1 MSLPSQVG
9 RTPGRGPKVES
20 RAEPMLSKP
29 QLVAGAV
36 GGVVL
41 LAVVVFAVVAMRGGP
56 TETAS
61 PEPLAQTETR
71 GTTPPAATPGDD
83 PVLDAVMA
91 GGSERPSVAD
101 DSASTTIS
109 DPLASAEGEI
119 TDAAGGSDSALDAVL
134 NQPTRSPTSGILSGV
149 FEGEGQP
156 ASEPGDRGASN
167 AIASADGDIPAI
179 PQRTATDEVIDQARQ
194 LRDAGR
200 LLAARDEL
208 NLALTDPSTG
218 ERDRGR
224 LRETIG
230 ELNETLVFS
239 AHIEPGDF
247 MAREYRVKSGDSLA
261 RIARAQDLGTH
272 WKLIARVNGIT
283 NPSRINI
290 GQRLKLVSGPFHVVV
305 DKSDFRADIFHGPP
319 DNPREWVFVAS
330 RPVGLG
336 ESDGTPVGTFVVA
349 PGKLENPGW
358 VNPRDSTERYDRNDP
373 ANPIGEHWVGITG
386 VGDSAVHTGLGLHG
400 TIEPESIGR
409 EMSMGC
415 VRLGD
420 DDAALMYELLTEGE
434 SVVRIVP

>member
-20 RAEPMLSKP
+20 RAEPVLSKP
-29 QLVAGAV
+29 QLAAGAV
-36 GGVVL
+36 GAVVV

-56 TETAS
+56 EHDAGAD
-61 PEPLAQTETR
+61 PLAQTETR
-71 GTTPPAATPGDD
+71 ETTPAATPSDD
-83 PVLDAVMA
+83 PVLDAVA
-91 GGSERPSVAD
+91 ASAPRTTPAD
-101 DSASTTIS
+101 PTPAIT
-109 DPLASAEGEI
+109 DPLASGPASTTARPDG
-119 TDAAGGSDSALDAVL
+119 DSDSALDAVL
-134 NQPTRSPTSGILSGV
+134 NQPSRSPTSGILSGV
-149 FEGEGQP
+149 FDDDDGQAEAEDDP
-156 ASEPGDRGASN
+156 VAG
-167 AIASADGDIPAI
+167 AIASADGDLPAI
-179 PQRTATDEVIDQARQ
+179 PQRSATDEVIDHAGE

-208 NLALTDPSTG
+208 NLALADPATS
-218 ERDRGR
+218 ERDRAR
-224 LRETIG
+224 LRDEIG
-230 ELNETLVFS
+230 DLNETLVFS

-305 DKSDFRADIFHGPP
+305 DKSDFRADIYHGPA

-336 ESDGTPVGTFVVA
+336 EADGTPVGTFVVA

-358 VNPRDSTERYDRNDP
+358 VNPRDSSEQYDRNDP
-373 ANPIGEHWVGITG
+373 KNPIGEHWVGLTG

-400 TIEPESIGR
+400 TIEPDSIGR

-415 VRLGD
+415 VRLLD

-434 SVVRIVP
+434 SVVRVVP

>member
-20 RAEPMLSKP
+20 RGEPMLSKP
-29 QLVAGAV
+29 QLAAGAV
-36 GGVVL
+36 GAVVI

-56 TETAS
+56 TDEPTTA
-61 PEPLAQTETR
+61 EPLAKTETR
-71 GTTPPAATPGDD
+71 PTTPPAAAPGDD

-91 GGSERPSVAD
+91 GGSSREPAETTTP
-101 DSASTTIS
+101 TTIA
-109 DPLASAEGEI
+109 DPLASAAD
-119 TDAAGGSDSALDAVL
+119 TDDAADDDSALDAVL

-149 FEGEGQP
+149 FEGDDQQQ
-156 ASEPGDRGASN
+156 DRTADDRSN
-167 AIASADGDIPAI
+167 AIASADGEIPAL
-179 PQRTATDEVIDQARQ
+179 PQRSATDEVIDQARQ

-208 NLALTDPSTG
+208 NLALSDTSIG
-218 ERDRGR
+218 ARDRAR

-230 ELNETLVFS
+230 ELNDTLVFS
-239 AHIEPGDF
+239 PHLEPGDS

-283 NPSRINI
+283 NPSRINV
-290 GQRLKLVSGPFHVVV
+290 GQRLKLVSGPFHVIV
-305 DKSDFRADIFHGPP
+305 DKSDFRADIYHGPA
-319 DNPREWVFVAS
+319 DNPREWVYVTS

-336 ESDGTPVGTFVVA
+336 EGDGTPAGTFVVA

-358 VNPRDSTERYDRNDP
+358 VNPRDSSERYDRNDP
-373 ANPIGEHWVGITG
+373 ANPIGEHWVGLTG

-400 TIEPESIGR
+400 TIEPDSIGR

-415 VRLGD
+415 VRLRD